1 MVKFDPPSYR
11 LYLKNSIISGKNK
24 HILVEGKDD
33 KYLIERL
40 WQDFSTQNSQNS
52 TCEILVDCAENLI
65 KEEDSLN
72 PFLNNRQKVESI
84 ANSILEQPY
93 ANDFIGFVDREFH
106 KFEWDCEINAE
117 LQDLIESHE
126 VINRL
131 VLSRGHSIENYI
143 FDFSIL
149 YEVLEY
155 LSTTAYANQ
164 AIELFKESFQSALRV
179 ACSIGLAATKAQ
191 VLSRSDS
198 TIDYKLLEI
207 TSTGEVIFK
216 VDNWVQKLIDR
227 GISADQAQDIG
238 LHYTTYTDQVSR
250 ASIALVR
257 WICHGHIGYQFL
269 RALYERCILDSC
281 PSTQDEA
288 KELSGISWVAKEKML
303 YSFFNS
309 WIKKSLQNQYEYP
322 VAIFELLRVAS

>member
-1 MVKFDPPSYR
+1 M
-11 LYLKNSIISGKNK
+11 NSIISGKNK

-52 TCEILVDCAENLI
+52 TYKILVDSAENLI
-65 KEEDSLN
+65 KGDSLD
-72 PFLNNRQKVESI
+72 PFSNNRQKVESI
-84 ANSILEQPY
+84 TSSIHEKPY
-93 ANDFIGFVDREFH
+93 ANDFVGFVDRELH
-106 KFEWDCEINAE
+106 KFEWDCEISAE

-126 VINRL
+126 VIKRL

-155 LSTTAYANQ
+155 LSTTAYANH
-164 AIELFKESFQSALRV
+164 AIELFKKSFQSVLRI

-191 VLSRSDS
+191 VLSKTSS

-216 VDNWVQKLIDR
+216 VDDWVQKLIGR
-227 GISADQAQDIG
+227 GISAAQAQDIG
-238 LHYTTYTDQVSR
+238 LHYTTYSDQVSR
-250 ASIALVR
+250 ASISLVR
-257 WICHGHIGYQFL
+257 WICHGHIGYDFL
-269 RALYERCILDSC
+269 RALYERCVFDSC
-281 PSTQDEA
+281 PSTQDKA
-288 KELSGISWVAKEKML
+288 KELSGISWVTKEKLL
-303 YSFFNS
+303 YSFVNS